1 MFIYQQLSVWQ
12 VSIVGHIVDRRFC
25 AVVHRDAH
33 AARAVVVVNS
43 LLYRDECGK
52 IYRRVSLLFE
62 LVGIL
67 RALQFV
73 ACCIVERLGS
83 NKVVHVE
90 VAVVSV
96 FFHLLAVH
104 GIVLLGD
111 IDDIGIRY
119 LKVFDVDLK

>member
-1 MFIYQQLSVWQ
+1 M
-12 VSIVGHIVDRRFC
+12 
-25 AVVHRDAH
+25 HRDAH

-96 FFHLLAVH
+96 FFHLLAVY

>member
-1 MFIYQQLSVWQ
+1 M
-12 VSIVGHIVDRRFC
+12 
-25 AVVHRDAH
+25 HRDAH

-67 RALQFV
+67 CALQFV

-96 FFHLLAVH
+96 FCHLLAVH

>member
-1 MFIYQQLSVWQ
+1 MFIHKQFTVWQ
-12 VSIVGHIVDRRFC
+12 IGIVGHIVDRRLC
-25 AVVHRDAH
+25 AVVHRGAH

-43 LLYRDECGK
+43 LLYRDECGE
-52 IYRRVSLLFE
+52 IYRRVCLLFE
-62 LVGIL
+62 LEGIL
-67 RALQFV
+67 CALQFV

-96 FFHLLAVH
+96 FCHLLAVH

>member
-1 MFIYQQLSVWQ
+1 MF
-12 VSIVGHIVDRRFC
+12 
-25 AVVHRDAH
+25 
-33 AARAVVVVNS
+33 
-43 LLYRDECGK
+43 K
-52 IYRRVSLLFE
+52 
-62 LVGIL
+62 LVGVL

-83 NKVVHVE
+83 DEVVHVE
-90 VAVVSV
+90 VAVVSI
-96 FFHLLAVH
+96 FRHLLAVN

>member
-1 MFIYQQLSVWQ
+1 MA
-12 VSIVGHIVDRRFC
+12 GRHRRSF
-25 AVVHRDAH
+25 
-33 AARAVVVVNS
+33 
-43 LLYRDECGK
+43 
-52 IYRRVSLLFE
+52 
-62 LVGIL
+62 
-67 RALQFV
+67 
-73 ACCIVERLGS
+73 VERLGS

-96 FFHLLAVH
+96 FCHLLAVH